1 MLELCYNEA
10 MKRSLI
16 SIIIPVFN
24 EEKAGGKFLD
34 ERLMPVLEEMPED
47 FEIVVVDDGSV
58 DKSVEIVK
66 NAKIGEKYLVRVVSF
81 VRNFG
86 KD

>member
-47 FEIVVVDDGSV
+47 FEIVVVDDGRWISRWN
-58 DKSVEIVK
+58 SE
-66 NAKIGEKYLVRVVSF
+66 EC
-81 VRNFG
+81 
-86 KD
+86 KDR